1 MVRRSGVQCKQT
13 QRRVCGLQCKII
25 DKDMGS
31 ANRNRESMWR
41 HKGMNRKGG
50 ARSVCVRVCV
60 CVGGKHTQ
68 CVQAFGCKQ
77 AQRWYMQEAIG
88 VCSH

>member
-1 MVRRSGVQCKQT
+1 MARRSGAQCKQT
-13 QRRVCGLQCKII
+13 QRRVCGLQRKII

-41 HKGMNRKGG
+41 HKGMNHKGG
-50 ARSVCVRVCV
+50 HEVCV
-60 CVGGKHTQ
+60 CVCVYVGGKHTQ

-77 AQRWYMQEAIG
+77 AQRGYMQEAIG